1 MNHELGHDYV
11 RLRPLFKSA
20 KLGSGGLKNMER
32 PPEFY
37 AVIEEPAQENNQ
49 KSARVRREAFT
60 GSAYNLRLFG
70 ALVMIAS
77 VIAVLPIRREVQRLR
92 NLF

>member
-1 MNHELGHDYV
+1 
-11 RLRPLFKSA
+11 
-20 KLGSGGLKNMER
+20 MER

-37 AVIEEPAQENNQ
+37 AVIEEPVSENGQ
-49 KSARVRREAFT
+49 KRARVRREAFT
-60 GSAYNLRLFG
+60 GSAFNLRLFG

>member
-1 MNHELGHDYV
+1 
-11 RLRPLFKSA
+11 
-20 KLGSGGLKNMER
+20 MER

-37 AVIEEPAQENNQ
+37 AVIEEQVSENDQ
-49 KSARVRREAFT
+49 KRARVRRETLT
-60 GSAYNLRLFG
+60 GSAFNLRLFG

>member
-1 MNHELGHDYV
+1 
-11 RLRPLFKSA
+11 
-20 KLGSGGLKNMER
+20 MER

-37 AVIEEPAQENNQ
+37 AVIEEPAQENSQ
-49 KSARVRREAFT
+49 KRARVRREAFT
-60 GSAYNLRLFG
+60 ESAFNLRLFG

>member
-1 MNHELGHDYV
+1 
-11 RLRPLFKSA
+11 
-20 KLGSGGLKNMER
+20 MER

-49 KSARVRREAFT
+49 KRARVRREAFT

>member
-1 MNHELGHDYV
+1 
-11 RLRPLFKSA
+11 
-20 KLGSGGLKNMER
+20 MER

-37 AVIEEPAQENNQ
+37 AVIEEPVSENDQ
-49 KSARVRREAFT
+49 KRPRVRREALT
-60 GSAYNLRLFG
+60 GSAFNLRLFG

-92 NLF
+92 NLLLNFR

>member
-1 MNHELGHDYV
+1 
-11 RLRPLFKSA
+11 
-20 KLGSGGLKNMER
+20 MER

-49 KSARVRREAFT
+49 KRARVRREAFT
-60 GSAYNLRLFG
+60 GSAYHLRLFG

>member
-1 MNHELGHDYV
+1 
-11 RLRPLFKSA
+11 
-20 KLGSGGLKNMER
+20 MER

-37 AVIEEPAQENNQ
+37 AVIEETMSENNQ
-49 KSARVRREAFT
+49 KRARVRREAFT

>member
-1 MNHELGHDYV
+1 
-11 RLRPLFKSA
+11 
-20 KLGSGGLKNMER
+20 MER

-37 AVIEEPAQENNQ
+37 AVNEKPYRENNQ
-49 KSARVRREAFT
+49 KRARVRREALT
-60 GSAYNLRLFG
+60 GSAFNLRLFG
-70 ALVMIAS
+70 ALVMISS